1 MHKVLV
7 IETPG
12 QDRTDLVEYLKAKG
26 FLALTADDGPSGIRL
41 GQTHRPDVILCS
53 WAVEGLHGHQVL
65 EAVRRN
71 SDLKLTPFVLVTEE
85 PEGTLVA
92 RSHVRQAMEKGA
104 DDCLIRPVT
113 HIEIVNTLT
122 ARIGRQAAI
131 SELYVSALRNS
142 AEQINRL
149 NHYDSLTDLP
159 NYRLLHQRLTR
170 AITAAHKS
178 QRTLALMSVSI
189 DRLRLVN
196 TVLGYLAGDELLRA
210 STCRMQ
216 SCLPPGATLAR
227 LTANQFAVLLPNL
240 KRHEQARETAE
251 DIIDALKRPFSLSG
265 HDEMSGHEIFVT
277 ASIGVAF
284 LLHQSKDFSTLLRQA
299 GAALESAKKQ
309 KSSCCQF
316 YRSDMPLAF
325 SDQIATET
333 QLRYALDRNEFEVR
347 YQPQLNLTNGKIE
360 GTEALIR
367 WCHPEQGYIS
377 PSKFIPLAEETGLIV
392 PIGQWVLETACSQAR
407 CWLAE
412 GIGMKYVSVNLS
424 SVQFNQLDLIESI
437 KRTLIRTGLD
447 PSHLE
452 LEVTETA
459 LMHDAE
465 NAIRILTEL
474 KALGIKTAIDDF
486 GTGYS
491 SLSYLKQLPINTLKI
506 DRCFVRGSPRDAKNQ
521 AILQSTIELAHRL
534 GLKVVA
540 EGVENAAEQTLLR
553 QYQCDYLQGYWVG
566 TPMPAEKLQE
576 LLVLERLQQVSQS
589 TSFVV

>member
-7 IETPG
+7 IETPS
-12 QDRTDLVEYLKAKG
+12 QDRTDLVEYLTSKG
-26 FLALTADDGPSGIRL
+26 FLALTAGDGPSGIRL
-41 GQTHRPDVILCS
+41 GRTHRPDVILCS
-53 WAVEGLHGHQVL
+53 WGVEGLHGHQVL
-65 EAVRRN
+65 EAVRRD
-71 SDLKLTPFVLVTEE
+71 SELKLTPFVLITEE

-113 HIEIVNTLT
+113 HIEIVNTLA
-122 ARIGRQAAI
+122 ARIERQTSI
-131 SELYVSALRNS
+131 SELYISALRNS

-159 NYRLLHQRLTR
+159 NYRLLYQRLTS
-170 AITAAHKS
+170 AITAAHRS

-196 TVLGYLAGDELLRA
+196 TVLGYPSGDELLKA
-210 STCRMQ
+210 STRRMW

-227 LTANQFAVLLPNL
+227 LTANQFAILLPNL

-251 DIIDALKRPFSLSG
+251 DVIDALKRPFSLSG

-284 LLHQSKDFSTLLRQA
+284 LLHQSEDFSTLLRQA
-299 GAALESAKKQ
+299 GAALESAKNQ

-325 SDQIATET
+325 SDQLATET
-333 QLRYALDRNEFEVR
+333 QLRYALDRGEFEVY
-347 YQPQLNLTNGKIE
+347 YQPQLNLANGKIE

-367 WCHPEQGYIS
+367 WHHPEQGDVS
-377 PSKFIPLAEETGLIV
+377 PAKFIPLAEETGLIV
-392 PIGQWVLETACSQAR
+392 PIGQWVLDTACSQAR
-407 CWLAE
+407 LWLTQN
-412 GIGMKYVSVNLS
+412 IGMKYVSVNIS
-424 SVQFNQLDLIESI
+424 SVQFNQTDLIESI
-437 KRTLIRTGLD
+437 KLTLTKTGLA
-447 PSHLE
+447 PSCLE

-459 LMHDAE
+459 LMQDAE
-465 NAIRILTEL
+465 SAITILSEL
-474 KALGIKTAIDDF
+474 KALGIRIAIDDF

-491 SLSYLKQLPINTLKI
+491 SLSYLKQLPIDTLKI
-506 DRCFVRGSPRDAKNQ
+506 DHCFVRGAARDVKNQ

-534 GLKVVA
+534 NLKVVA
-540 EGVENAAEQTLLR
+540 EGVEDAAEQGLLS

-566 TPMPAEKLQE
+566 TPMPASKLE
-576 LLVLERLQQVSQS
+576 ESLVLEQLQQASPS
-589 TSFVV
+589 IFVA